1 MADKFTARATRALI
15 GQSVVYTLYP
25 VVAAGTV
32 AGTTVT
38 SGAGVWGADKEIIAA
53 NAITSEFWVCAMDI
67 DTNSG
72 AQPVVIE
79 LEQAATTSIFAARM
93 DLTAA
98 TSNIGRFSVPYPQR
112 IAASVQITARAS
124 GTGAKTYNV
133 SVLVATG
140 L

>member
-1 MADKFTARATRALI
+1 MADQFTRRVMQALT

-32 AGTTVT
+32 AGATVT

-53 NAITSEFWVCAMDI
+53 NAITTEFFVCSLDV

-72 AQPVVIE
+72 IQPVVIE
-79 LEQAATTSIFAARM
+79 LEQAGVTSIFAARM
-93 DLTAA
+93 DLTAV
-98 TSNIGRFSVPYPQR
+98 TSNIGRFGVPFPQR
-112 IAASVQITARAS
+112 IAPNVQITARAS

>member
-1 MADKFTARATRALI
+1 
-15 GQSVVYTLYP
+15 

-53 NAITSEFWVCAMDI
+53 GLIVAEFWVCAMDI

-79 LEQAATTSIFAARM
+79 LEIAGATSIFSARM
-93 DLTAA
+93 DLTAV
-98 TSNIGRFSVPYPQR
+98 TSNIGRFAVPIPRR
-112 IAASVQITARAS
+112 IPGSSQITARAS